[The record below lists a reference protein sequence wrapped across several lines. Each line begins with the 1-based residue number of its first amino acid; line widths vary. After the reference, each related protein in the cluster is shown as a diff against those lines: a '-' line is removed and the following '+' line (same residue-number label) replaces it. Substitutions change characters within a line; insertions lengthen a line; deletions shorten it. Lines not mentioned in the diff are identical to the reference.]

1 MKTDETERPG
11 DDRADAL
18 AELAEREALINRIT
32 RALRGTLDPAEVFRK
47 AVEEMGIHLA
57 VDRCILFMIDRE
69 AGLVRNVAE
78 YDAPGMEGIMRVY
91 ALPVVKSLV
100 ESVRAEGVV
109 AFDDV
114 TTDERL
120 SDIYEEILSK
130 NGTRSLMYAA
140 INVGDEM
147 RGAFA
152 LSSVRA
158 KRHWRASEIALARAV
173 ADQTGIAVRQAE
185 LFEMVA
191 RAKRMWEATFDAM
204 SDGVFIFGHD
214 RRLARVNR
222 AGAAMESLTPQEMLG
237 RVCCDILRARPSE
250 GCVVETALREGG
262 GVTREYTPEG
272 LGRTLLV
279 TAELIRGEGEL
290 SPGVVC
296 TVRDLSELRQIE
308 AVARVQQSL
317 LTNILESAREAI
329 CALDPSGRLMWCN
342 SATTRMGGYPQEEL
356 IGHHFLEWTI
366 EADRPHASDRFARAL
381 AGTPQ
386 TIELRFVARDGS
398 VRYLEG
404 DNTPLVV
411 DGKVTGVLSI
421 SRDVTELRQERE
433 RAAQADKL
441 RALGQLAS
449 GVAHDFNNAL
459 AAILGRAQLL
469 RRDARDEETAH
480 SLDVI
485 QTAAEDA
492 AATVRR
498 IRAFARQS
506 PEESGARVDVGEL
519 VADAIEITRMR
530 WENDARARGVNYDVW
545 LETDCELYAKANAS
559 ELREVFVNLIINAVD
574 AMPEGGELAIRCGAQ
589 GDRIRLSFADTG
601 EGMTEEVRGRMFEPF
616 YTTKGA
622 QGTGLGLFVSYGIVQ
637 RHGGTIQAESEPG
650 RGATFVVMLPRAQ
663 PIQADEAEQENVTAG
678 ERARTL
684 SVLVVDDEEFVR
696 ETLVEMIAALGHRVV
711 AADGARSALRALEA
725 ARFDLVFTD
734 LSMPGMDGWGVAR
747 EIRRR
752 WPGVGVCIVTG
763 YGKEAERPPGG
774 GERLVDAVIG
784 KPFNFE
790 QVEETLAGF
799 GG

>member
-1 MKTDETERPG
+1 MKSDETERPREEG
-11 DDRADAL
+11 ADAL

-32 RALRGTLDPAEVFRK
+32 SALRSTLDPAEVFRN
-47 AVEEMGIHLA
+47 AVEEMGVHLA

-69 AGLVRNVAE
+69 AGVVRNVAE

-91 ALPVVKSLV
+91 ALPLVKSLV
-100 ESVRAEGVV
+100 ERVRAEGVV
-109 AFDDV
+109 AVDDV
-114 TTDERL
+114 TSDERL
-120 SDIYEEILSK
+120 SEIYEEVLSK

-158 KRHWRASEIALARAV
+158 PRHWRASEIALARAV
-173 ADQTGIAVRQAE
+173 ANQTGIAVRQAE

-237 RVCCDILRARPSE
+237 RVCCDILRARPSTD
-250 GCVVETALREGG
+250 GCVVEAALREGR

-279 TAELIRGEGEL
+279 TAELIRGEAEL
-290 SPGVVC
+290 PPGVVC

-329 CALDPSGRLMWCN
+329 CALDPSGHLMWCN

-366 EADRPHASDRFARAL
+366 EADRPHAAERFALAL
-381 AGTPQ
+381 AGKPQ
-386 TIELRFVARDGS
+386 AIELRFVARDGS

-411 DGKVTGVLSI
+411 DGNVTGVLSI
-421 SRDVTELRQERE
+421 SRDVTEIRHERE

-506 PEESGARVDVGEL
+506 PEESGARVDLGEL

-545 LETDCELYAKANAS
+545 LEADCELYAKANAS
-559 ELREVFVNLIINAVD
+559 ELREVFVNLIFNALD
-574 AMPEGGELAIRCGAQ
+574 AMPEGGELAIKCTAQ
-589 GDRIRLSFADTG
+589 DERIRLSFADTG
-601 EGMTEEVRGRMFEPF
+601 AGMTEEVRGRMFEPF
-616 YTTKGA
+616 YTTKGS

-637 RHGGTIQAESEPG
+637 RHGGTIQADSEPG
-650 RGATFVVMLPRAQ
+650 RGTTFVVTLPRAR
-663 PIQADEAEQENVTAG
+663 PARAGEERPETAAA

-696 ETLVEMIAALGHRVV
+696 ETLVEMVAALGHRVV
-711 AADGARSALRALEA
+711 AADGAHAALRALEA